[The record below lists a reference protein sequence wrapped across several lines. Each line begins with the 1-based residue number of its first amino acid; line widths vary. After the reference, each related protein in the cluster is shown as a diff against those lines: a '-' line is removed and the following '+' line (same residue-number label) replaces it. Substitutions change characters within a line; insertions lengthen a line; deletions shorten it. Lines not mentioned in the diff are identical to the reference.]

1 MSADRATR
9 ARGANKVE
17 RARSRDPVDVF
28 NALAD
33 PTRRQILDAL
43 RHGEQSVSAIVPA
56 FRMTR
61 SAVSQHLGI
70 LREAGL
76 VRERRVG
83 RERRYRIDGRPLRHV
98 YRWLS
103 HYERFWDQA
112 LDRLDDSLARMP

>member
-1 MSADRATR
+1 MKRVRAVR
-9 ARGANKVE
+9 
-17 RARSRDPVDVF
+17 RSRRHENVDVF
-28 NALAD
+28 TALAD

-43 RHGEQSVSAIVPA
+43 SHGEQSVSAIVPA

-61 SAVSQHLGI
+61 SAVSQHLGV

-83 RERRYRIDGRPLRHV
+83 RERRYRIDGRPLQHV

-103 HYERFWDQA
+103 HYERFWDRA
-112 LDRLDDSLARMP
+112 LDRLDESLDRMS